1 MIGWASRR
9 RGALV
14 TLAALLTGACA
25 VPLGGAPEGGVVT
38 PPVQAQGWRFLTR
51 DHVSLW
57 YHGLSLVLPPADT
70 MALPIYD
77 PEEQQRAL
85 EAARRANADPTP
97 IEAIAARMR
106 AEFAGSSAYHQ
117 LQFVPLYFDD
127 AASLFTAIRLWQEAQ
142 GDPQRAGSQRGAEA
156 VALLSTMFQTE
167 RQRRSIIEFAAALEQ
182 ESRAYYGAYWRTR
195 AEELRP
201 LAEAAHT
208 EWAMLQDSLQ
218 PLFRY
223 LEVQSGEAL
232 LTPAL
237 GPEGRTVTTR
247 TFVRTAVG
255 TPRIGSTGRAAGSEV
270 SFSVLHELMYSL
282 VGEAISE
289 HVAPA
294 RVREFGEQV
303 LQTRAAVRA
312 GAMVLER
319 RAPHRVAE
327 YRAYYLRMARRT
339 GTGDTAFRN
348 AYALPLE
355 LVSGLNQFIDQALAG
370 I

>member
-1 MIGWASRR
+1 MIRWVRR
-9 RGALV
+9 RRSLLA
-14 TLAALLTGACA
+14 TAALFLTGACA
-25 VPLGGAPEGGVVT
+25 IPLGGTPEDVVLSQ
-38 PPVQAQGWRFLTR
+38 PPEQGWRFATR
-51 DHVSLW
+51 EHVALW
-57 YHGLSLVLPPADT
+57 YHGLSLVLPAEEGMP
-70 MALPIYD
+70 LPIYD

-85 EAARRANADPTP
+85 AAARRASAGPTP
-97 IEAIAARMR
+97 LEAIADRLR
-106 AEFAGSSAYHQ
+106 TEFAGSSSYQQ

-127 AASLFTAIRLWQEAQ
+127 AASLFNAIRLWDQAA
-142 GDPQRAGSQRGAEA
+142 GDPQRAGSQQGAEA
-156 VALLSTMFQTE
+156 VALLGAMFETA
-167 RQRRSIIEFAAALEQ
+167 RQRRAVVEFAGALEQ
-182 ESRAYYGAYWRTR
+182 EGRTYYAAYWSTR
-195 AEELRP
+195 AEQLRP
-201 LAEAAHT
+201 LATAART
-208 EWAMLQDSLQ
+208 QWATLQDSLL

-223 LEVQSGEAL
+223 LGVTSGEAL

-247 TFVRTAVG
+247 TFSRIAVG
-255 TPRIGSTGRAAGSEV
+255 TPPVGSTPNAAAAEV
-270 SFSVLHELMYSL
+270 TFSMLHELMYGL

-319 RAPHRVAE
+319 RAPNRVAE
-327 YRAYYLRMARRT
+327 YRAYYLRMAGRT

-355 LVSGLNQFIDQALAG
+355 LVSGLGEFIDSALAG